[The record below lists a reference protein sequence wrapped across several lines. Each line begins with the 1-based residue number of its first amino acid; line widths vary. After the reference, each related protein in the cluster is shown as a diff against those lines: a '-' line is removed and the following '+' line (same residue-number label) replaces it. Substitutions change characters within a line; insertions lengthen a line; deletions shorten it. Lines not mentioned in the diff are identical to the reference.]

1 MIRSFRDRRTE
12 DFGGILDEPANDRAK
27 HQIDSFSFAI
37 YVSKARKAGAIRA
50 CMRRREFESTAEDY
64 SETNVKIDGK
74 SLIASVH
81 TIRLR
86 GLLLAAAAIS
96 LATFVQLPL
105 AMSQEKERSATVDSG
120 ETVRI
125 WFGANY
131 GRRCATAGP
140 PVFNLISKPSLG
152 EVTTELADYTVP
164 SGQNCSGRTYTGLR
178 IWYKAGSTAGIDTFK
193 YTIEFPHEPSNPTP
207 SKGPQPVT
215 VSVVVR

>member
-1 MIRSFRDRRTE
+1 MNE
-12 DFGGILDEPANDRAK
+12 
-27 HQIDSFSFAI
+27 
-37 YVSKARKAGAIRA
+37 
-50 CMRRREFESTAEDY
+50 
-64 SETNVKIDGK
+64 

-81 TIRLR
+81 AIRIR

-105 AMSQEKERSATVDSG
+105 AMSQEQARRATVDAG

-140 PVFNLISKPSLG
+140 PAFNLISKPSLG

-164 SGQNCSGRTYTGLR
+164 SGQNCAGRTYTGLR
-178 IWYKAGSTAGIDTFK
+178 ISYKAGSTAGTDTFK

-215 VSVVVR
+215 VTVVVR

>member
-1 MIRSFRDRRTE
+1 LARSIRPIFLYPHVNMEE
-12 DFGGILDEPANDRAK
+12 DFKPLLVAVRVI
-27 HQIDSFSFAI
+27 Q
-37 YVSKARKAGAIRA
+37 
-50 CMRRREFESTAEDY
+50 MRDLFLMLA
-64 SETNVKIDGK
+64 VI
-74 SLIASVH
+74 LIA
-81 TIRLR
+81 I
-86 GLLLAAAAIS
+86 
-96 LATFVQLPL
+96 FVQLPL
-105 AMSQEKERSATVDSG
+105 AVSQEKERSTTVALG

-164 SGQNCSGRTYTGLR
+164 SGQNCAGRSYTGLR
-178 IWYKAGSTAGIDTFK
+178 IWYKAGRTAGTDTFK

-215 VSVVVR
+215 VTVVVQ